1 MCLLFSGF
9 SPVYLNEACAV
20 YSGITR
26 RARFLEGGDSLIG
39 RGAGGDGCP
48 ITNGNTSHALNTH
61 YKTRLG
67 LLAEGHASACRRRRA
82 RICGQRN
89 LTKYHQSGG
98 IWMVVV

>member
-67 LLAEGHASACRRRRA
+67 LLAEGHLHAAEGEQGYAVRE
-82 RICGQRN
+82 
-89 LTKYHQSGG
+89 T
-98 IWMVVV
+98 

>member
-9 SPVYLNEACAV
+9 SPVYLSEACAV

-61 YKTRLG
+61 YKMRLG
-67 LLAEGHASACRRRRA
+67 LLAEGHLHAAALEKESKDMR
-82 RICGQRN
+82 
-89 LTKYHQSGG
+89 SGKLDQ
-98 IWMVVV
+98 IPSEWYMVV